1 MSARA
6 AAIASAVLL
15 AVLLAAFLPAGFLP
29 TTVRADDADGLVRIK
44 SAYPMAETIARLKQ
58 DLADKGIIF
67 FAQIDQAGLAATVGA
82 KTLPSTLLIFG
93 NPRMGALFLAANPAS
108 GLEWPVRL
116 LVHQDA
122 QGDVWAVYQ
131 DFGWIARRY
140 RIDDREPF
148 VIASKVI
155 AAIVASVQVK

>member
-15 AVLLAAFLPAGFLP
+15 AVLLAAFLLAGFLP

-44 SAYPMAETIARLKQ
+44 SAYPMTETIARLKQ
-58 DLADKGIIF
+58 DLVDKGIIF
-67 FAQIDQAGLAATVGA
+67 FAEIDQAELAAKASV
-82 KTLPSTLLIFG
+82 KVLPSTLLIFG
-93 NPRMGALFLAANPAS
+93 NPRMGALFLAASPAS

-116 LVHQDA
+116 LVHQDEN
-122 QGDVWAVYQ
+122 GNVWAVYQ